1 MTQSTFPSQP
11 EESPQEKK
19 GFFQRN
25 AFAIKLALIGTL
37 VLLLLIPLAMVDSLV
52 YQRESLA
59 QQTRQEITSRWSG
72 TQTLTGPVLTLSY
85 REKEDK
91 TSPDKASHAEIRQID
106 LLPDELS
113 VQGEVRTQTLRRS
126 IYEAIVYRS
135 HITLEGTFRLNEDE
149 AAFVRSLSPETAD
162 ARVSV
167 GITDL
172 RGLEKPLELSW
183 NGDSLTFASGE
194 GRGSGLLSGVAAAVD
209 ATPLL
214 QADTT
219 VRFRIEMELKGS
231 DALYFAPIGR
241 TTSIRIESDCPTPSF
256 TGNFLPSHREV
267 RSDGFSAQWDVIG
280 MNRNYPQVFDFT
292 AAEARV
298 QDSVFGV
305 ELLVP
310 VAQYQMTERAVKYA
324 ILILLLTFV
333 VVLFAETLL
342 RRPLG
347 IFHYLLV
354 GLALTLFYSLLI
366 ALSEHLR
373 FGWSYA
379 IASVMIVGML
389 FLYTYALLREKK
401 AALGVGGML
410 TGLYLYIYILLQM
423 ETYALLAGSLGL
435 FVILAGVMFVSQK
448 INRPKG
454 LSGGKH

>member
-1 MTQSTFPSQP
+1 M
-11 EESPQEKK
+11 
-19 GFFQRN
+19 
-25 AFAIKLALIGTL
+25 
-37 VLLLLIPLAMVDSLV
+37 
-52 YQRESLA
+52 
-59 QQTRQEITSRWSG
+59 
-72 TQTLTGPVLTLSY
+72 
-85 REKEDK
+85 
-91 TSPDKASHAEIRQID
+91 
-106 LLPDELS
+106 
-113 VQGEVRTQTLRRS
+113 
-126 IYEAIVYRS
+126 
-135 HITLEGTFRLNEDE
+135 
-149 AAFVRSLSPETAD
+149 
-162 ARVSV
+162 
-167 GITDL
+167 
-172 RGLEKPLELSW
+172 
-183 NGDSLTFASGE
+183 
-194 GRGSGLLSGVAAAVD
+194 AAAVD

-342 RRPLG
+342 RKPLG

-354 GLALTLFYSLLI
+354 GLALILFYSLLI

-410 TGLYLYIYILLQM
+410 AGLYLYIYILLQM